1 MQGNFDEVRSR
12 RVPRLST
19 RPDLRPPGT
28 DLRLLSAFV
37 AQLKTHHT
45 KIQTAY
51 DSLASQYHD
60 LTNEKNDMERF
71 YKEQVETWRGD
82 LELKHAQF
90 EEARAQIMQP
100 RELDTLRKQ
109 LMEEI
114 ETPARAKLHAYEAE
128 IEEQTERTRKPCATW
143 RRCARRTTSRWRVCL
158 KTTSTSAWNT
168 RSARP

>member
-1 MQGNFDEVRSR
+1 
-12 RVPRLST
+12 
-19 RPDLRPPGT
+19 
-28 DLRLLSAFV
+28 
-37 AQLKTHHT
+37 
-45 KIQTAY
+45 
-51 DSLASQYHD
+51 
-60 LTNEKNDMERF
+60 MERF

-128 IEEQTERTRKPCATW
+128 IEEQTERYTQAVRDLETLRTAHDVEVARLLKDNEYQRMEHAQRASMMKRRRRLWRRRWTRKRETRRRW
-143 RRCARRTTSRWRVCL
+143 RRSCERWRSS
-158 KTTSTSAWNT
+158 KSAK
-168 RSARP
+168 RVVGERR

>member
-1 MQGNFDEVRSR
+1 
-12 RVPRLST
+12 
-19 RPDLRPPGT
+19 
-28 DLRLLSAFV
+28 
-37 AQLKTHHT
+37 
-45 KIQTAY
+45 
-51 DSLASQYHD
+51 
-60 LTNEKNDMERF
+60 MERF

-128 IEEQTERTRKPCATW
+128 IEEQTERYTQAVRDLEP
-143 RRCARRTTSRWRVCL
+143 RCARAHDVEVARLLKDNEYQRMEHAQRASMMKKETQALEEALDAKARDQETLEAELREMAELKARNASLANDAETSRR
-158 KTTSTSAWNT
+158 
-168 RSARP
+168 ARRRRRRRRG